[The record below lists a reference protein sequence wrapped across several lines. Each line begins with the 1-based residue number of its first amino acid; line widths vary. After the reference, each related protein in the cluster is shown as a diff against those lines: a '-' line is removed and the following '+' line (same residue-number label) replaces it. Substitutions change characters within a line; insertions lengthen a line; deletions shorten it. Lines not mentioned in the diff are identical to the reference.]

1 MNSVAIKT
9 LRSDLKWW
17 QTDTSH
23 FSSSEFLVVWLV
35 QFTCETVNIFCFSV
49 QLYRRLFSFFFYI
62 SMYVLRLFHWVTNL
76 VLNVYFEFL
85 VSFSVHWSNCFRLL
99 GECFISTYLLEFISS
114 FLYLYII
121 LYIKHKHQS
130 CSWSVIRVLLSNE
143 FCVLLY

>member
-1 MNSVAIKT
+1 MTNWHVAFFIVRVP
-9 LRSDLKWW
+9 RSLTRAIHLWD
-17 QTDTSH
+17 
-23 FSSSEFLVVWLV
+23 SEYLSFLCTALPTFVFL
-35 QFTCETVNIFCFSV
+35 
-49 QLYRRLFSFFFYI
+49 FFFYI